1 MPAQAAIVH
10 VWCWAFFGGQVFF
23 GSSHF
28 CGACAMTARLEDE
41 LRLQLAT
48 TVSNISGLHPMFD
61 DHWLTWVHNWS
72 GSVTATNAGTRDPT
86 AYSSAFLFD
95 YLQHITSVDV
105 IIRATEVSTPSFCY
119 CFRCRRGSFLVAFW
133 WYLVSWG
140 GPRTPL
146 GPLGDQSRIF
156 HDF

>member
-1 MPAQAAIVH
+1 MCEALPPTLKKRQRLNVGSSKPIVMYACTGCH
-10 VWCWAFFGGQVFF
+10 RTCVVLGIFLRSSFFA
-23 GSSHF
+23 SSHF

-95 YLQHITSVDV
+95 YLQHIISVDV

-119 CFRCRRGSFLVAFW
+119 CFRCRRGTL
-133 WYLVSWG
+133 LVSFW
-140 GPRTPL
+140 
-146 GPLGDQSRIF
+146 
-156 HDF
+156 

>member
-105 IIRATEVSTPSFCY
+105 IIRAT
-119 CFRCRRGSFLVAFW
+119 
-133 WYLVSWG
+133 
-140 GPRTPL
+140 
-146 GPLGDQSRIF
+146 
-156 HDF
+156 